1 MLTASGLVG
10 ATITVAA
17 TTMDDAI
24 WLVPY
29 VVASTARQEQQSW
42 TMAARIVHAVLFVAT
57 LELLALVS
65 VVVAKII
72 TKSAAAASSS
82 SPTPSMHSSNQDRD
96 ITDSFET
103 VEDTKLEIM
112 LGIIAALLCWSLALF
127 FYIKKMLKRRRRQ
140 RRQEEERMGLTT
152 ATATNKDTTIS
163 YGTSAANNNNDHAPV
178 DDSLF
183 QQQEEE
189 EEAPRK
195 ALSCSSTATVMS
207 LTTLGALDELSYFP
221 ALLVGKIFTPLEICL
236 GTLLAA
242 MTILTVVSCCLAKCQ
257 PLVDW
262 LDQIPIYAV
271 IAVFATILT
280 LEVLYNIVM
289 T

>member
-1 MLTASGLVG
+1 MLSASGLLG

-17 TTMDDAI
+17 TTIDDAV

-29 VVASTARQEQQSW
+29 VVASGVQQSW
-42 TMAARIVHAVLFVAT
+42 TTAARIVHAMIFLAT
-57 LELLALVS
+57 LEFLALVS
-65 VVVAKII
+65 VVVAKLIA
-72 TKSAAAASSS
+72 KSATAASS
-82 SPTPSMHSSNQDRD
+82 PTSSMHTSKKDRD
-96 ITDSFET
+96 ITD
-103 VEDTKLEIM
+103 EDTTAKSVADADPELM
-112 LGIIAALLCWSLALF
+112 LGIIAALLCWLLALF
-127 FYIKKMLKRRRRQ
+127 FYIKKMLKRKRRQ
-140 RRQEEERMGLTT
+140 QQAEERMGLAT
-152 ATATNKDTTIS
+152 ATANNPSTTMS
-163 YGTSAANNNNDHAPV
+163 YGTSATNTATSDNNDHIRV

-183 QQQEEE
+183 LQQQ
-189 EEAPRK
+189 APHK
-195 ALSCSSTATVMS
+195 ALSCSSIATVMS

-271 IAVFATILT
+271 IAVFASILT
-280 LEVLYNIVM
+280 LEILYDVVV